1 MNSGSLLPTP
11 GDLTVDYTGGWQTGT
26 LVLPW
31 TSPAAVLGFGGFT
44 SAHGIDSV
52 NLNWHSSSY
61 HVLFAEA
68 LGTALSAGDAE
79 EGHCWCPE
87 GSQPSE
93 GGRWGKPCGARP
105 HYCAPSSPPQPQSP
119 P

>member
-1 MNSGSLLPTP
+1 M
-11 GDLTVDYTGGWQTGT
+11 DYTAGGQGGWQTGT

-31 TSPAAVLGFGGFT
+31 TSPAVVLGFGGFT

-52 NLNWHSSSY
+52 NLNWRSSSY

-68 LGTALSAGDAE
+68 VGTALSAGDAE

-93 GGRWGKPCGARP
+93 GGRWGKPRGART
-105 HYCAPSSPPQPQSP
+105 HYCVLPSSAPPPPLNLQSP